1 MWYWRCGLAQPN
13 RGRAGRL
20 LSSFVRFAHTSCLWR
35 RFREELRYYLQLL
48 HASTTRWR
56 RKKTVL
62 ANPWHC
68 VRKVLSTRSD
78 VGHAIK
84 HLPFGSA
91 DGHGMTKEINSGA
104 DWETQRER
112 LNAEIHRLEAALVE
126 AKEVT
131 PGPGRDEAPGESA
144 VQLREVER
152 DLEEASERWREERR
166 RLNAEVDRLEEAL
179 QKARAEGRTADVVE
193 AAGAARIQD
202 IEARA
207 KEQIQTAAEGW
218 HTERSTLASRL
229 EELHRT
235 VAGSES
241 KVAEVEAMREELL
254 SRLTAA
260 ERKRAD
266 LEEERNANK
275 VAHAQE

>member
-1 MWYWRCGLAQPN
+1 MC
-13 RGRAGRL
+13 L
-20 LSSFVRFAHTSCLWR
+20 LSSLVRFACTSCLSR
-35 RFREELRYYLQLL
+35 LFREELRYYLQLL
-48 HASTTRWR
+48 HVSTTRCR
-56 RKKTVL
+56 RKKTLL
-62 ANPWHC
+62 ANEWHS
-68 VRKVLSTRSD
+68 VRKCFRLDR
-78 VGHAIK
+78 AYA
-84 HLPFGSA
+84 LPFGLA
-91 DGHGMTKEINSGA
+91 GGHGMTKEINSGA

-131 PGPGRDEAPGESA
+131 PLPGHDETLGEYA
-144 VQLREVER
+144 VQFREAEKE
-152 DLEEASERWREERR
+152 LEEASERWREERR

-193 AAGAARIQD
+193 AAGAARIED

-207 KEQIQTAAEGW
+207 KQQIQAATEGW
-218 HTERSTLASRL
+218 DTEHSTLASRL
-229 EELHRT
+229 EELRQT

-260 ERKRAD
+260 ERKRAA
-266 LEEERNANK
+266 LEEEGTRTK
-275 VAHAQE
+275 QPMTRSRQR